1 MGKVNNELL
10 RENFPS
16 PSEVLDT
23 EGRPCERYKVVAL
36 GAGRSSC
43 KSWLCYNGIMV
54 HDCHAIVIAR
64 RSLLRYRLLIYEIM
78 YI

>member
-64 RSLLRYRLLIYEIM
+64 RSLLRYRLLIYEVM
-78 YI
+78 